1 MDIIFV
7 DFDNLKI
14 LTGKNLMVSL
24 SPNWKRFSLLDP
36 GDESPFVVIQ
46 FPVDKDEWM
55 YLTTVV
61 PNGELLLGIDWI
73 NGERIFTLLAVS
85 LTVLLLTF
93 LFVRWLVLPL
103 KTLAHQADLLG
114 KGRNPRQMEE
124 KGSKE
129 MVATIGAF
137 NSMARRI
144 QKFIADRER
153 SFAAISHDL
162 KTPLTRAR
170 LRVEQI
176 EDSPV
181 KEDLIGD
188 LDYLESMVKGSL
200 KIMTDGIEHENT
212 SKIELTTM
220 LTAILKKEEIK
231 GLPIKIDFKRTIS
244 MKGRV
249 LAIERLFSNLINN
262 ALTYGNGVEVTG
274 QKKKTGIYIQ
284 IKDKGPGLSD
294 IEKANVF
301 KPYYRLDHELNDAH
315 SGLGLGIA
323 RSIANIHGGELE
335 LRDRSG
341 GGLVVEVY
349 FPV

>member
-1 MDIIFV
+1 
-7 DFDNLKI
+7 
-14 LTGKNLMVSL
+14 
-24 SPNWKRFSLLDP
+24 
-36 GDESPFVVIQ
+36 
-46 FPVDKDEWM
+46 
-55 YLTTVV
+55 
-61 PNGELLLGIDWI
+61 
-73 NGERIFTLLAVS
+73 
-85 LTVLLLTF
+85 
-93 LFVRWLVLPL
+93 
-103 KTLAHQADLLG
+103 
-114 KGRNPRQMEE
+114 
-124 KGSKE
+124 
-129 MVATIGAF
+129 
-137 NSMARRI
+137 
-144 QKFIADRER
+144 
-153 SFAAISHDL
+153 
-162 KTPLTRAR
+162 
-170 LRVEQI
+170 
-176 EDSPV
+176 
-181 KEDLIGD
+181 
-188 LDYLESMVKGSL
+188 
-200 KIMTDGIEHENT
+200 
-212 SKIELTTM
+212 M

-244 MKGRV
+244 MKGRA

>member
-1 MDIIFV
+1 M
-7 DFDNLKI
+7 
-14 LTGKNLMVSL
+14 
-24 SPNWKRFSLLDP
+24 
-36 GDESPFVVIQ
+36 IQ
-46 FPVDKDEWM
+46 FPVDGDEWM

-73 NGERIFTLLAVS
+73 NGERLFNLMAVS

-93 LFVRWLVLPL
+93 LFVRWLVTPL
-103 KTLAHQADLLG
+103 KTLAQQADLLG

-144 QKFIADRER
+144 QKFIAERER

-200 KIMTDGIEHENT
+200 KIMTDGIEYENT
-212 SKIELTTM
+212 SKIELTTL
-220 LTAILKKEEIK
+220 LTGILKKEEIT
-231 GLPIKIDFKRTIS
+231 GLPIKIDFEKTIS
-244 MKGRV
+244 MKGRA

-262 ALTYGNGVEVTG
+262 ALTYGKSVEVTG
-274 QKKKTGIYIQ
+274 QKKKTGIFIQ
-284 IKDKGPGLSD
+284 IKDRGPGLTD

-301 KPYYRLDHELNDAH
+301 KPYYRIDHELTEAH